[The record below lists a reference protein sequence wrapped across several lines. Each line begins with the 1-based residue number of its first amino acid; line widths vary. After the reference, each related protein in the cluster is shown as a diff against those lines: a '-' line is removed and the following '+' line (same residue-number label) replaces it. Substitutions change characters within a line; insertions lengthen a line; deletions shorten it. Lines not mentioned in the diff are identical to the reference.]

1 MHLDYIYLV
10 RYRWLSGQL
19 FGKSFLLG
27 SCTISIYIVDRF
39 PFRFGG
45 QDFGSDCFSSWSF
58 LIFYLMFSQR
68 QNCAMRHFSATVLK
82 TFFLIP
88 AGST

>member
-1 MHLDYIYLV
+1 MAE
-10 RYRWLSGQL
+10 WPT
-19 FGKSFLLG
+19 FWKELLTRLITC
-27 SCTISIYIVDRF
+27 SPCTISIYIVGCF

-45 QDFGSDCFSSWSF
+45 QDFGSDYFSSWSF
-58 LIFYLMFSQR
+58 LTFYLMFSQR
-68 QNCAMRHFSATVLK
+68 QNCVKCHFSATVLK